1 MNLLFNVLQLFDWSK
16 IDGSSK
22 DRLLTFYR
30 LADRIADKL
39 KGLFVLFAGQL
50 VKPFSDLL
58 QQLNISHSGSL
69 HISICLYEVL
79 SKPDGSPLNH
89 ANIFW
94 HDQIMLRR
102 DLESN
107 ILDFMYII
115 ILQQLIIIHLSLHYF
130 KMM

>member
-1 MNLLFNVLQLFDWSK
+1 MHADWISLFTVLQLFDWSK

-58 QQLNISHSGSL
+58 QQLNISHTGSL
-69 HISICLYEVL
+69 RISICLYEVL
-79 SKPDGSPLNH
+79 NKPAMAH
-89 ANIFW
+89 
-94 HDQIMLRR
+94 H
-102 DLESN
+102 
-107 ILDFMYII
+107 
-115 ILQQLIIIHLSLHYF
+115 
-130 KMM
+130 